1 MTIRV
6 HSRLKFFHLNAIN
19 SDIPLI
25 PKMTVVAGTK
35 FDRYEIISP
44 LGAGGMGEVYLAR
57 DMRLERKVALKL
69 LLDERT
75 RDDQRL
81 LRFEQEA
88 RAASALN
95 HPNII
100 TIYEIGDYGSTHFIA
115 TEFIEGLTLRKIL
128 ADGKM
133 PVIAALD
140 VAIQV
145 ASALSAAH
153 EAGIIHRDIK
163 PENVMLRRDGIVKV
177 LDFGLAKLIETGV
190 GEAETGRRSDG
201 ATGRREVEETRRQ
214 GDTETL
220 NPLALSPS
228 LPVAPSSYPSLHT
241 DPGTVMGTATYMAP
255 EQARGWRVDARADIF
270 SLGVV
275 LYEMIAGRAPFDGP
289 TPIDVMTQVLDR
301 DPRPLTSFSYGAPV
315 ELQRIVS
322 KAMRKDREERYQTVK
337 DLLLDLKSLK
347 RELEATTTMSYAT
360 NAETSGGSRIAMAS
374 TTTSPS
380 EPIVVRAISSAEY
393 IVSEIKRHKR
403 GFLLTLVALSLTVS
417 AALIFFTNR
426 DHTIESIAILPF
438 VTQNDDPQGGSDTA
452 ALGDAITDS
461 IINNLSQLPNLD
473 VKPRVAVQRYKDREV
488 DPREVASAL
497 DVHAVLT
504 GRIIR
509 RGDTLQVTIALVDA
523 PDNRNLWGET
533 YIRKISDLLLI
544 QQEIAGN
551 LSDKLRLK
559 LSGQEKRLLD
569 ARQLYLKG
577 RNAWNKRTPDSILE
591 GVKLLE
597 QAIQADPSYAE
608 AYAGLADCYN
618 MLVNY
623 SVIPPNEAFPKAKEA
638 AEKALELDE
647 DLAEAHTA
655 RAFIYFMWEWN
666 WADAGSEYRRAIEL
680 KPNYSSALQWYS
692 SLLAATGRTDEAL
705 AQVKQAR
712 DLDPF
717 SLSIAAHPGWINYL
731 SRNAEATVRE
741 ARQALKLDPNFLPA
755 RRYLALGYDLQG
767 KYNESVPEFQKALSL
782 SPGSTLIKAELGYAF
797 AKSGRREDALRALDE
812 LQRSQGQR
820 RASPFHLALIH
831 VGLGENDR
839 AIELLNKACDER
851 AERLVWLRA
860 DPRFDPLRLDP
871 RFNEIM
877 IRMGLAR

>member
-1 MTIRV
+1 
-6 HSRLKFFHLNAIN
+6 
-19 SDIPLI
+19 
-25 PKMTVVAGTK
+25 MTVVAGTK

-44 LGAGGMGEVYLAR
+44 LGAGGMGEVFLAR
-57 DMRLERKVALKL
+57 DIRLERKVALKL

-177 LDFGLAKLIETGV
+177 LDFGLAKLIETGA
-190 GEAETGRRSDG
+190 GEAETGRRGDG
-201 ATGRREVEETRRQ
+201 ATGRREEEATRRQ
-214 GDTETL
+214 GDRETF
-220 NPLALSPS
+220 NPLAPSPF
-228 LPVAPSSYPSLHT
+228 LPVAPSPSLHT

-289 TPIDVMTQVLDR
+289 TPIDVMTQVLDH

-337 DLLLDLKSLK
+337 DMLLDLKSLK
-347 RELEATTTMSYAT
+347 RELEATTTMSYAA
-360 NAETSGGSRIAMAS
+360 NAETSSGSRIAMAS
-374 TTTSPS
+374 STTSPS

-393 IVSEIKRHKR
+393 IVGETKRHNR
-403 GFLLTLVALSLTVS
+403 GFLLSVVSRSLIVFAMLTFV
-417 AALIFFTNR
+417 INR

-438 VTQNDDPQGGSDTA
+438 ATQNDDPQGGSDTA
-452 ALGDAITDS
+452 AIGEAITDS
-461 IINNLSQLPNLD
+461 IINDLSQLPNLD

-488 DPREVASAL
+488 DPREVARAL

-509 RGDTLQVTIALVDA
+509 RGDTLQITIALVDA

-533 YIRKISDLLLI
+533 YSRKISDLLLI
-544 QQEIAGN
+544 QQEITGK

-559 LSGQEKRLLD
+559 LSGQDKRLLE

-623 SVIPPNEAFPKAKEA
+623 SVLPPNEAFPKAKEA
-638 AEKALELDE
+638 AEKALELNE
-647 DLAEAHTA
+647 NLAEAHTA

-692 SLLAATGRTDEAL
+692 SLLDRKSTRL
-705 AQVKQAR
+705 N
-712 DLDPF
+712 
-717 SLSIAAHPGWINYL
+717 SSH
-731 SRNAEATVRE
+731 
-741 ARQALKLDPNFLPA
+741 
-755 RRYLALGYDLQG
+755 LGI
-767 KYNESVPEFQKALSL
+767 S
-782 SPGSTLIKAELGYAF
+782 YAVF
-797 AKSGRREDALRALDE
+797 
-812 LQRSQGQR
+812 
-820 RASPFHLALIH
+820 
-831 VGLGENDR
+831 
-839 AIELLNKACDER
+839 C
-851 AERLVWLRA
+851 
-860 DPRFDPLRLDP
+860 
-871 RFNEIM
+871 
-877 IRMGLAR
+877 

>member
-1 MTIRV
+1 M
-6 HSRLKFFHLNAIN
+6 S
-19 SDIPLI
+19 
-25 PKMTVVAGTK
+25 VVAGTK

-177 LDFGLAKLIETGV
+177 LDFGLAKLIETGMGG
-190 GEAETGRRSDG
+190 GEWGAGSGKSGAESEGLGAETTSLFPFS
-201 ATGRREVEETRRQ
+201 THHS
-214 GDTETL
+214 
-220 NPLALSPS
+220 PLQ
-228 LPVAPSSYPSLHT
+228 T

-275 LYEMIAGRAPFDGP
+275 LYEMAAGRAPFDGP

-315 ELQRIVS
+315 ELQRIVA

-337 DLLLDLKSLK
+337 DLLLDLKTLK
-347 RELEATTTMSYAT
+347 RELEATTTLSYAV
-360 NAETSGGSRIAMAS
+360 NAETSSGSRIAMAS
-374 TTTSPS
+374 STAPSS
-380 EPIVVRAISSAEY
+380 EPMVIRAISSAEY
-393 IVSEIKRHKR
+393 IVGEIKRHKR
-403 GFLLTLVALSLTVS
+403 GFLLTLVALSLAVFATLTFV
-417 AALIFFTNR
+417 INR
-426 DHTIESIAILPF
+426 DHPIESIAVLPF
-438 VTQNDDPQGGSDTA
+438 VTQNDDPQAGTDTSM
-452 ALGDAITDS
+452 LGDAIADS
-461 IINNLSQLPNLD
+461 IINNLTQLPSLD
-473 VKPRVAVQRYKDREV
+473 VKPRGAVLAYKGREV
-488 DPREVASAL
+488 DPREVGRAL

-509 RGDTLQVTIALVDA
+509 RGDTLQVVVSLADTR
-523 PDNRNLWGET
+523 DNRNLWGEQ
-533 YIRKISDLLLI
+533 YNRKISDLLLI
-544 QQEIAGN
+544 QQEIASSVSEN
-551 LSDKLRLK
+551 LRLK
-559 LSGQEKRLLD
+559 LSGQEKRLLE

-597 QAIQADPSYAE
+597 QAIQADPNYAE

-623 SVIPPNEAFPKAKEA
+623 SVLPPNEAFPKAKEA

-666 WADAGSEYRRAIEL
+666 WADAGHEYRRAIEL
-680 KPNYSSALQWYS
+680 KPNYSSARQWYS

-705 AQVKQAR
+705 AEVKQAR
-712 DLDPF
+712 ESDPF

-797 AKSGRREDALRALDE
+797 AKSGRREEALRVLDE
-812 LQRSQGQR
+812 LQRSPGQR
-820 RASPFHLALIH
+820 RASAFHLALVHI
-831 VGLGENDR
+831 GLGENDR
-839 AIELLNKACDER
+839 AIELLENAYNER

-871 RFNEIM
+871 RFNEIL
-877 IRMGLAR
+877 RGMGLTR

>member
-1 MTIRV
+1 
-6 HSRLKFFHLNAIN
+6 
-19 SDIPLI
+19 
-25 PKMTVVAGTK
+25 MTVVAGTK

-57 DMRLERKVALKL
+57 DIRLERKVALKV

-177 LDFGLAKLIETGV
+177 LDFGLAKLIETGMGS
-190 GEAETGRRSDG
+190 GELGAGSGKSGAESGGSGVENTARS
-201 ATGRREVEETRRQ
+201 
-214 GDTETL
+214 
-220 NPLALSPS
+220 PLPTQHSP
-228 LPVAPSSYPSLHT
+228 LHT

-347 RELEATTTMSYAT
+347 RELEATTTMSYAA
-360 NAETSGGSRIAMAS
+360 NVETPSGTRIAMAS
-374 TTTSPS
+374 STTSPS

-393 IVSEIKRHKR
+393 IVGEIKRHKR
-403 GFLLTLVALSLTVS
+403 GFLLSIVALSLIVF
-417 AALIFFTNR
+417 AIFNFVINR
-426 DHTIESIAILPF
+426 DHPIESIAVLPF
-438 VTQNDDPQGGSDTA
+438 VTQNDDPQAGPATETI
-452 ALGDAITDS
+452 GDALTDS

-509 RGDTLQVTIALVDA
+509 RGDTLQVTIALVDG
-523 PDNRNLWGET
+523 PDNRNLWGDT
-533 YIRKISDLLLI
+533 YSRKISDLLLI
-544 QQEIAGN
+544 QQEIASKVSDN
-551 LSDKLRLK
+551 LHLK
-559 LSGQEKRLLD
+559 LSGQEKRLLE

-577 RNAWNKRTPDSILE
+577 RNAWNKRTPDSFLE

-623 SVIPPNEAFPKAKEA
+623 SVMPPNEAFPKAKEA

-647 DLAEAHTA
+647 NLAEAHTA

-705 AQVKQAR
+705 AEVKQAR

-782 SPGSTLIKAELGYAF
+782 SPGSTLIKSELGYAF
-797 AKSGRREDALRALDE
+797 AKSGRRDDALRVLDE
-812 LQRSQGQR
+812 LQRSPGQR
-820 RASPFHLALIH
+820 RASPFHLALIY

-860 DPRFDPLRLDP
+860 DPRFDPIRLDP

-877 IRMGLAR
+877 LRMGLPRL

>member
-1 MTIRV
+1 
-6 HSRLKFFHLNAIN
+6 
-19 SDIPLI
+19 
-25 PKMTVVAGTK
+25 MTVVAGTK

-100 TIYEIGDYGSTHFIA
+100 TIYEISDYGSTHFIA

-177 LDFGLAKLIETGV
+177 LDFGLAKLIETGMGS
-190 GEAETGRRSDG
+190 GEWGAGSGKSGAESEGLGAETSSLFPFS
-201 ATGRREVEETRRQ
+201 THHS
-214 GDTETL
+214 
-220 NPLALSPS
+220 PLQ
-228 LPVAPSSYPSLHT
+228 T

-275 LYEMIAGRAPFDGP
+275 LYEMVAGRAPFDGP

-301 DPRPLTSFSYGAPV
+301 DPRPLTSFSYGAPI

-337 DLLLDLKSLK
+337 DLLLDLKTLK
-347 RELEATTTMSYAT
+347 RELEATTTLSYAA
-360 NAETSGGSRIAMAS
+360 NAETSSGSRIAMAS
-374 TTTSPS
+374 STAPSS
-380 EPIVVRAISSAEY
+380 EPMVIRAISSAEY
-393 IVSEIKRHKR
+393 IVGEIKRHKR
-403 GFLLTLVALSLTVS
+403 GFLLTLVALSLAVFATITFV
-417 AALIFFTNR
+417 INR
-426 DHTIESIAILPF
+426 DHPIESIAVLPF
-438 VTQNDDPQGGSDTA
+438 VTQNDDPQAGTDTSMI
-452 ALGDAITDS
+452 GDAIADS
-461 IINNLSQLPNLD
+461 IINNLTQLPSLD
-473 VKPRVAVQRYKDREV
+473 VKPRGAVLAYKGREV
-488 DPREVASAL
+488 DPREVGRAL

-509 RGDTLQVTIALVDA
+509 RGDTLQVVVSLADA
-523 PDNRNLWGET
+523 RDNRNLWGEQ
-533 YIRKISDLLLI
+533 YNRKISDLLLI
-544 QQEIAGN
+544 QQEIASSVSEN
-551 LSDKLRLK
+551 LRLK
-559 LSGQEKRLLD
+559 LSGQEKRLLE

-597 QAIQADPSYAE
+597 QAIQADPNYAE

-623 SVIPPNEAFPKAKEA
+623 SVLPPNETFPKAKEA
-638 AEKALELDE
+638 ADKALELDE

-666 WADAGSEYRRAIEL
+666 WADAGREYRRAIEL
-680 KPNYSSALQWYS
+680 KPDYSSARQWYS

-705 AQVKQAR
+705 AEVKQAR
-712 DLDPF
+712 ISDPF

-767 KYNESVPEFQKALSL
+767 KYNEAVPEFQKALSL
-782 SPGSTLIKAELGYAF
+782 SPGSTLLKAELGYAY
-797 AKSGRREDALRALDE
+797 AKSGRREEALRALDE
-812 LQRSQGQR
+812 LQRSPGQR
-820 RASPFHLALIH
+820 RASAFHLALVHI
-831 VGLGENDR
+831 GLGENDR
-839 AIELLNKACDER
+839 AIELLENAYNER
-851 AERLVWLRA
+851 AERLVWIRA
-860 DPRFDPLRLDP
+860 DPRFDPLRLDA
-871 RFNEIM
+871 RFNEIL
-877 IRMGLAR
+877 RGMGLTR

>member
-1 MTIRV
+1 
-6 HSRLKFFHLNAIN
+6 
-19 SDIPLI
+19 
-25 PKMTVVAGTK
+25 MTVVAGTK

-57 DMRLERKVALKL
+57 DIRLERKVALKL

-133 PVIAALD
+133 PMIAALD
-140 VAIQV
+140 VAIQA

-190 GEAETGRRSDG
+190 VERNSGGAGERERRRSGD
-201 ATGRREVEETRRQ
+201 EEN
-214 GDTETL
+214 L
-220 NPLALSPS
+220 HPPLSPS
-228 LPVAPSSYPSLHT
+228 PSLHT

-289 TPIDVMTQVLDR
+289 TPIDVMTQVLDH

-337 DLLLDLKSLK
+337 DMLLDLKSLK
-347 RELEATTTMSYAT
+347 RELEATTTMSYAAS
-360 NAETSGGSRIAMAS
+360 AETSGGSRIAVAS
-374 TTTSPS
+374 STTSPS

-393 IVSEIKRHKR
+393 IVGEIKNHKR
-403 GFLLTLVALSLTVS
+403 GFLLSIVALSLIVF
-417 AALIFFTNR
+417 AIFTFFINH

-438 VTQNDDPQGGSDTA
+438 VTQNDDPQGGSETA
-452 ALGDAITDS
+452 AIGEAITDS
-461 IINNLSQLPNLD
+461 IINDLSQLPNLD

-488 DPREVASAL
+488 DPREVARAL

-544 QQEIAGN
+544 QQEIAGK

-559 LSGQEKRLLD
+559 LSGQDKRLLE

-623 SVIPPNEAFPKAKEA
+623 SVLPPNEAFPKAKEA
-638 AEKALELDE
+638 AEKALELNE
-647 DLAEAHTA
+647 NLAEAHAA
-655 RAFIYFMWEWN
+655 RAFIYFLWEWN
-666 WADAGSEYRRAIEL
+666 WAEAGREYRRAIQL
-680 KPNYSSALQWYS
+680 DPDYSSARQWYS
-692 SLLAATGRTDEAL
+692 SLLAATRQTEEAL
-705 AQVKQAR
+705 EQAKEAR

-782 SPGSTLIKAELGYAF
+782 SPASTLIKSELGYAF
-797 AKSGRREDALRALDE
+797 AKSGRREDALRVLDE
-812 LQRSQGQR
+812 LQRSSGQR
-820 RASPFHLALIH
+820 RASPFHFALIY
-831 VGLGENDR
+831 VGLGEKDR

-851 AERLVWLRA
+851 AERLVWLRV
-860 DPRFDPLRLDP
+860 DPRFDPLRQDP
-871 RFNEIM
+871 RFYEIM
-877 IRMGLAR
+877 IRMGLTRL

>member
-1 MTIRV
+1 
-6 HSRLKFFHLNAIN
+6 
-19 SDIPLI
+19 
-25 PKMTVVAGTK
+25 MTVVTGAR

-75 RDDQRL
+75 KDDQRV

-128 ADGKM
+128 AEGKM

-177 LDFGLAKLIETGV
+177 LDFGLAKLTEAGV
-190 GEAETGRRSDG
+190 GSGEWGMGSGERT
-201 ATGRREVEETRRQ
+201 
-214 GDTETL
+214 
-220 NPLALSPS
+220 PLPTPASP
-228 LPVAPSSYPSLHT
+228 LIT

-289 TPIDVMTQVLDR
+289 TPIDVMTQVLER

-315 ELQRIVS
+315 ELQRIVT

-347 RELEATTTMSYAT
+347 RELEATTTLSYAAT
-360 NAETSGGSRIAMAS
+360 TETSGGSRVATAAS
-374 TTTSPS
+374 TASPS
-380 EPIVVRAISSAEY
+380 ELMVVRAISSAEY
-393 IVSEIKRHKR
+393 IVGEIKRHKR
-403 GFLLTLVALSLTVS
+403 GFLFALVALSLT
-417 AALIFFTNR
+417 IFATLTLVINR
-426 DHTIESIAILPF
+426 NHSIESIAVLPF
-438 VTQNDDPQGGSDTA
+438 VTQNDDPQAGADTA
-452 ALGDAITDS
+452 ALGDAIADS
-461 IINNLSQLPNLD
+461 IINNLSQLPSLD
-473 VKPRVAVQRYKDREV
+473 VKPRGAVLAYKGREV
-488 DPREVASAL
+488 DPREVAKAL

-509 RGDTLQVTIALVDA
+509 RGDTLQVIVALVDTR
-523 PDNRNLWGET
+523 DNRNLWGVE
-533 YIRKISDLLLI
+533 YNRKISDLLLI
-544 QQEIAGN
+544 QQEIASN
-551 LSDKLRLK
+551 VSDNLRLK
-559 LSGQEKRLLD
+559 LSGQEKRRLE

-577 RNAWNKRTPDSILE
+577 RNAWSKRTADGIME
-591 GVKLLE
+591 GAKLLE
-597 QAIQADPSYAE
+597 QATRIDPAYAE

-623 SVIPPNEAFPKAKEA
+623 SVLPPSETFPKATEA
-638 AEKALELDE
+638 AEKALALDE
-647 DLAEAHTA
+647 NLAEAHAA

-666 WADAGSEYRRAIEL
+666 WAEAGREYRRAIDL
-680 KPNYSSALQWYS
+680 KPNYGPARQWYS
-692 SLLAATGRTDEAL
+692 SLLAATGQSDEAL
-705 AQVKQAR
+705 VEAKQAR
-712 DLDPF
+712 ELDPF
-717 SLSIAAHPGWINYL
+717 SLIIASHPGWINYL

-741 ARQALKLDPNFLPA
+741 AKQALKLDPSFFPA
-755 RRYLALGYDLQG
+755 RRYLALGYNLQG
-767 KYNESVPEFQKALSL
+767 KYNDAVTEFQKALAL
-782 SPGSTLIKAELGYAF
+782 SPGSTLAKSELGYAY
-797 AKSGRREDALRALDE
+797 ARAGRREEALRMIDE
-812 LQRSQGQR
+812 LQQSPGQR
-820 RASPFHLALIH
+820 RASPFYLALVH

-839 AIELLNKACDER
+839 AIELLQNAYNER
-851 AERLVWLRA
+851 AERLVWLRTDA
-860 DPRFDPLRLDP
+860 RFDPLRQDP
-871 RFNEIM
+871 RFNEIL

>member
-1 MTIRV
+1 
-6 HSRLKFFHLNAIN
+6 
-19 SDIPLI
+19 
-25 PKMTVVAGTK
+25 MTVVAGTK

-57 DMRLERKVALKL
+57 DIRLERKVALKL

-177 LDFGLAKLIETGV
+177 LDFGLAKLIETGIGG
-190 GEAETGRRSDG
+190 GEWGAGTGKSG
-201 ATGRREVEETRRQ
+201 TESGGSGVENTV
-214 GDTETL
+214 
-220 NPLALSPS
+220 LSS
-228 LPVAPSSYPSLHT
+228 LHTHHSPLHT

-275 LYEMIAGRAPFDGP
+275 LYEMVAGRAPFDGP

-301 DPRPLTSFSYGAPV
+301 DPRPLTSFSYGSPV

-347 RELEATTTMSYAT
+347 RELEATTTMSYAA

-374 TTTSPS
+374 STTSPS

-393 IVSEIKRHKR
+393 IVGEIKRHKR
-403 GFLLTLVALSLTVS
+403 GFLLSVVALSLAVFASMT
-417 AALIFFTNR
+417 FFINR
-426 DHTIESIAILPF
+426 DHPIESIAVLPF
-438 VTQNDDPQGGSDTA
+438 VAQNDDPQAGSDTA
-452 ALGDAITDS
+452 ALGDAIADS
-461 IINNLSQLPNLD
+461 IINNLTQLPNLD
-473 VKPRVAVQRYKDREV
+473 VKPRGAVLAYKGREV
-488 DPREVASAL
+488 DPREVGNAL

-509 RGDTLQVTIALVDA
+509 RGDTLQVIVSLADTR
-523 PDNRNLWGET
+523 DNRNLWGEQ
-533 YIRKISDLLLI
+533 YNRKISDLLLI
-544 QQEIAGN
+544 QQEIA
-551 LSDKLRLK
+551 SSVSEKLRLK
-559 LSGQEKRLLD
+559 LSGEEKRRIE
-569 ARQLYLKG
+569 AQHLYLKG
-577 RNAWNKRTPDSILE
+577 RNAWSKRTADNIQE
-591 GVKLLE
+591 GAKLFE
-597 QAIQADPSYAE
+597 QAIQVDPNYAA
-608 AYAGLADCYN
+608 AYAGLADCYS

-623 SVIPPNEAFPKAKEA
+623 SVLPGSEAFPKAKDA
-638 AEKALELDE
+638 AEKALALDE
-647 DLAEAHTA
+647 NLAEAHAA
-655 RAFIYFMWEWN
+655 RAFIYFLWEWN
-666 WADAGSEYRRAIEL
+666 WAEAGREYRRAIEL
-680 KPNYSSALQWYS
+680 NPDYSSARQWYS
-692 SLLAATGRTDEAL
+692 SLLAVIGQTDEAL
-705 AQVKQAR
+705 EEAKQAR
-712 DLDPF
+712 KLDPF
-717 SLSIAAHPGWINYL
+717 SPIVASHPAWISYL

-741 ARQALKLDPNFLPA
+741 ARQALKLDPNFFPS

-767 KYNESVPEFQKALSL
+767 KYNDALTELQRAVS
-782 SPGSTLIKAELGYAF
+782 SATKSTLVKSELGYAY
-797 AKSGRREDALRALDE
+797 AKAGRREDALRVIDE
-812 LQRSQGQR
+812 LQRSPGER
-820 RASPFHLALIH
+820 RVSPFHFALIYI
-831 VGLGENDR
+831 GLGENDR
-839 AIELLNKACDER
+839 AIELLEKAYDER
-851 AERLVWLRA
+851 VERLVWLRA

-871 RFNEIM
+871 RFKEIM
-877 IRMGLAR
+877 IRMGLSRY

>member
-1 MTIRV
+1 M
-6 HSRLKFFHLNAIN
+6 S
-19 SDIPLI
+19 
-25 PKMTVVAGTK
+25 VVAGTK

-177 LDFGLAKLIETGV
+177 LDFGLAKLIETGA
-190 GEAETGRRSDG
+190 GEAETGRRGDG
-201 ATGRREVEETRRQ
+201 ATGRREEEATRRQ
-214 GDTETL
+214 GDRETF
-220 NPLALSPS
+220 NPLAPSPF
-228 LPVAPSSYPSLHT
+228 LPVAPSPSLHT

-289 TPIDVMTQVLDR
+289 TPIDVMTQVLDH

-347 RELEATTTMSYAT
+347 RELEATTTMSYAAS
-360 NAETSGGSRIAMAS
+360 AETSGGSRIAVAS
-374 TTTSPS
+374 STTSPS

-393 IVSEIKRHKR
+393 IVGEIKNHKR
-403 GFLLTLVALSLTVS
+403 GFLLSIVALSLIVF
-417 AALIFFTNR
+417 AIFTFFINH

-438 VTQNDDPQGGSDTA
+438 VTQNDDTQGGSETA
-452 ALGDAITDS
+452 AIGEAITDS
-461 IINNLSQLPNLD
+461 IINDLSQLPNLD

-488 DPREVASAL
+488 DPREVARAL

-544 QQEIAGN
+544 QQEIAGK

-559 LSGQEKRLLD
+559 LSGLEKRRLE
-569 ARQLYLKG
+569 AQQLYLKG
-577 RNAWNKRTPDSILE
+577 RNAWSKRTADNIQE
-591 GVKLLE
+591 GAKFFE
-597 QAIQADPSYAE
+597 QAIEIDPNYAA
-608 AYAGLADCYN
+608 AYAGLADCYS

-623 SVIPPNEAFPKAKEA
+623 SVLPGSEAFPKAKDA
-638 AEKALELDE
+638 AEKALALDE
-647 DLAEAHTA
+647 NLAEAHAA
-655 RAFIYFMWEWN
+655 RAFIYFLWEWN
-666 WADAGSEYRRAIEL
+666 WAEAGREYRRAIQL
-680 KPNYSSALQWYS
+680 DPDYSSARQWYS
-692 SLLAATGRTDEAL
+692 SLLAATRQTEEAL
-705 AQVKQAR
+705 EQAKEAR
-712 DLDPF
+712 KLDPF
-717 SLSIAAHPGWINYL
+717 SPIIASHPAWINYL
-731 SRNAEATVRE
+731 SRNAEGAIRE
-741 ARQALKLDPNFLPA
+741 ARGALKLDQNFFPA

-767 KYNESVPEFQKALSL
+767 KYNDAVAELQRAVPLAPK
-782 SPGSTLIKAELGYAF
+782 STLLKSELGYAY
-797 AKSGRREDALRALDE
+797 AKAGRREDALRVIDE
-812 LQRSQGQR
+812 LQRSPGER
-820 RASPFHLALIH
+820 RASPFHFALIH

-839 AIELLNKACDER
+839 AIELLEKAYEER
-851 AERLVWLRA
+851 VERLVWLRA

-871 RFNEIM
+871 RFNDLLA
-877 IRMGLAR
+877 RMGLSR

>member
-1 MTIRV
+1 M
-6 HSRLKFFHLNAIN
+6 A
-19 SDIPLI
+19 
-25 PKMTVVAGTK
+25 VVAGTK

-75 RDDQRL
+75 KDDQRV

-128 ADGKM
+128 AEGKM

-153 EAGIIHRDIK
+153 EAGIVHRDIK

-177 LDFGLAKLIETGV
+177 LDFGLAKLTEEGQ
-190 GEAETGRRSDG
+190 GDK
-201 ATGRREVEETRRQ
+201 ETRRQ
-214 GDTETL
+214 VNGETL
-220 NPLALSPS
+220 DSPF
-228 LPVAPSSYPSLHT
+228 PPSSFSPLQT

-270 SLGVV
+270 SLGVA
-275 LYEMIAGRAPFDGP
+275 LYEMVAGRAPFDGP

-301 DPRPLTSFSYGAPV
+301 EPRPLTSFSYGSPV

-337 DLLLDLKSLK
+337 DLLIDLKSLK
-347 RELEATTTMSYAT
+347 RELEATTTLTYST
-360 NAETSGGSRIAMAS
+360 NVDSASGSKAVMAS
-374 TTTSPS
+374 PGASSS
-380 EPIVVRAISSAEY
+380 EPMVVRVTSSAEY
-393 IVSEIKRHKR
+393 IVGEIRRHKR
-403 GFLLTLVALSLTVS
+403 G
-417 AALIFFTNR
+417 ALITLATLLLIAAGSLAFFNR
-426 DHTIESIAILPF
+426 EHPIESIAILPF
-438 VTQNDDPQGGSDTA
+438 VNEDPNAGPDA
-452 ALGDAITDS
+452 KMLGDAITDS
-461 IINNLSQLPNLD
+461 IINNLSQVSSLN
-473 VKPRVAVQRYKDREV
+473 VKPRGAVLRYKDREA
-488 DPREVASAL
+488 DPQEVAKAL
-497 DVHAVLT
+497 DVHAVLS
-504 GRIIR
+504 GRIR
-509 RGDTLQVTIALVDA
+509 QRGDELQVSVALVDA
-523 PDNRNLWGET
+523 RDNRNLWGQT
-533 YIRKISDLLLI
+533 YSRKISDLLLI

-551 LSDKLRLK
+551 VSNNLRLK
-559 LSGQEKRLLD
+559 LSGQEKRRLE
-569 ARQLYLKG
+569 AQQLYLKG
-577 RNAWNKRTPDSILE
+577 RNAWSKRTANDIQE
-591 GVKLLE
+591 GAKLLE
-597 QAIQADPSYAE
+597 QAIQVDPSYAE

-623 SVIPPNEAFPKAKEA
+623 SVLPGEEAFPKATEA
-638 AEKALELDE
+638 AEKALELDP
-647 DLAEAHTA
+647 DLAEAHAA

-666 WADAGSEYRRAIEL
+666 WVDAGREYRTAIDL

-705 AQVKQAR
+705 AEVKLAR
-712 DLDPF
+712 DSDPF

-741 ARQALKLDPNFLPA
+741 ARLALKLDPNFLPA

-767 KYNESVPEFQKALSL
+767 KYNEAVPEFKKALEQ
-782 SPGSTLIKAELGYAF
+782 SPGSTLI
-797 AKSGRREDALRALDE
+797 
-812 LQRSQGQR
+812 
-820 RASPFHLALIH
+820 
-831 VGLGENDR
+831 
-839 AIELLNKACDER
+839 
-851 AERLVWLRA
+851 
-860 DPRFDPLRLDP
+860 
-871 RFNEIM
+871 
-877 IRMGLAR
+877 

>member
-1 MTIRV
+1 
-6 HSRLKFFHLNAIN
+6 
-19 SDIPLI
+19 
-25 PKMTVVAGTK
+25 MTVVAGTK

-57 DMRLERKVALKL
+57 DTRLERKVALKL

-100 TIYEIGDYGSTHFIA
+100 TIYEISDYGSTHFIA

-177 LDFGLAKLIETGV
+177 LDFGLAKLVETGV
-190 GEAETGRRSDG
+190 GSGEWGAGSGKSGAESEGLGVENSD
-201 ATGRREVEETRRQ
+201 
-214 GDTETL
+214 
-220 NPLALSPS
+220 LSPLS
-228 LPVAPSSYPSLHT
+228 THHSPLQT

-301 DPRPLTSFSYGAPV
+301 DPRPLTSFSYGAPI

-337 DLLLDLKSLK
+337 DLLIDLKSLK
-347 RELEATTTMSYAT
+347 RELEATTTMSYAA
-360 NAETSGGSRIAMAS
+360 NAETSGGSRVATAS
-374 TTTSPS
+374 STASPS

-393 IVSEIKRHKR
+393 VVSEIKRHKR
-403 GFLLTLVALSLTVS
+403 GFLLTLVALSVIVFATLTYV
-417 AALIFFTNR
+417 IER
-426 DHTIESIAILPF
+426 DHPIESIAVLPF
-438 VTQNDDPQGGSDTA
+438 VTQNDDPNA
-452 ALGDAITDS
+452 ASGAGTLGDAITDS
-461 IINNLSQLPNLD
+461 IINDLSQLPSLN
-473 VKPRVAVQRYKDREV
+473 VKPRGAVLRYKDREV

-497 DVHAVLT
+497 DVHAVLS

-509 RGDTLQVTIALVDA
+509 RGDSLQVSVALVDA
-523 PDNRNLWGET
+523 RENRNMWGEQ
-533 YIRKISDLLLI
+533 YNRKISDLLLI
-544 QQEIAGN
+544 QQEIASSV
-551 LSDKLRLK
+551 SDNLRLK
-559 LSGQEKRLLD
+559 LSGQEKRHLE

-577 RNAWNKRTPDSILE
+577 RNAWNKRTADSILE
-591 GVKLLE
+591 GAKLLE
-597 QAIQADPSYAE
+597 QAIQVDPAYAE

-623 SVIPPNEAFPKAKEA
+623 SVLPPNETFPRAKEA
-638 AEKALELDE
+638 ADKALELDE

-666 WADAGSEYRRAIEL
+666 WADAGREYRRAIEL
-680 KPNYSSALQWYS
+680 KPNYSSARQWYS

-705 AQVKQAR
+705 AEVKKAR
-712 DLDPF
+712 DIDPF

-731 SRNAEATVRE
+731 SRDAEATVRE

-767 KYNESVPEFQKALSL
+767 KYSESVPEFQKALAI
-782 SPGSTLIKAELGYAF
+782 SPGSTLVKAELGYAY
-797 AKSGRREDALRALDE
+797 AKSGKREDALRVLDE
-812 LQRSQGQR
+812 LQRSPGQR
-820 RASPFHLALIH
+820 RASPFHLALVHI
-831 VGLGENDR
+831 GLGENDR
-839 AIELLNKACDER
+839 AIELLENAYNER

-871 RFNEIM
+871 RFNEIL
-877 IRMGLAR
+877 RGMGLAR

>member
-1 MTIRV
+1 M
-6 HSRLKFFHLNAIN
+6 S
-19 SDIPLI
+19 
-25 PKMTVVAGTK
+25 VVAGTK

-44 LGAGGMGEVYLAR
+44 LGAGGMGEVFLAR

-163 PENVMLRRDGIVKV
+163 PENVILRRDGIVKV

-190 GEAETGRRSDG
+190 GIGEWGAGSGKSGAESGGSGVENTVRS
-201 ATGRREVEETRRQ
+201 
-214 GDTETL
+214 
-220 NPLALSPS
+220 PLPTSHSP
-228 LPVAPSSYPSLHT
+228 LHT

-315 ELQRIVS
+315 ELQRIVA

-347 RELEATTTMSYAT
+347 RELEATTTMSYAAS
-360 NAETSGGSRIAMAS
+360 AETPSGSRIAMAS
-374 TTTSPS
+374 STTSPS

-393 IVSEIKRHKR
+393 IVGEIKRHKR
-403 GFLLTLVALSLTVS
+403 GFLLSIVALSLI
-417 AALIFFTNR
+417 IFAIFNFVINR
-426 DHTIESIAILPF
+426 DHPIESIAVLPF
-438 VTQNDDPQGGSDTA
+438 VTQNEDPQAGSGAET
-452 ALGDAITDS
+452 LGDTITDS
-461 IINNLSQLPNLD
+461 IINDLSRLPNLD

-497 DVHAVLT
+497 DDHAVLT

-509 RGDTLQVTIALVDA
+509 RGDTLQVTIALVYG
-523 PDNRNLWGET
+523 PDNRDLWGET
-533 YIRKISDLLLI
+533 YSRKLSDLLLI
-544 QQEIAGN
+544 QQEIASKV
-551 LSDKLRLK
+551 SDKLRLK
-559 LSGQEKRLLD
+559 LSGQDKRLLE

-597 QAIQADPSYAE
+597 QAIQADPNYAE

-623 SVIPPNEAFPKAKEA
+623 SVLPPNEAFPKAKEA
-638 AEKALELDE
+638 AEKALELDGN
-647 DLAEAHTA
+647 LAEAHTA

-705 AQVKQAR
+705 AEVKQAR

-782 SPGSTLIKAELGYAF
+782 SPASTLIKSELGYAF
-797 AKSGRREDALRALDE
+797 AKSGRREDALRVLDE
-812 LQRSQGQR
+812 LQRSSGQR
-820 RASPFHLALIH
+820 RASPFHFALIY
-831 VGLGENDR
+831 VGLGEKDR

-851 AERLVWLRA
+851 AERLVWLRV
-860 DPRFDPLRLDP
+860 DPRFDPLRQDP
-871 RFNEIM
+871 RFYEIM
-877 IRMGLAR
+877 IRMGLTRL